1 MNPSTFLVTTS
12 GRDRPGV
19 TAALFAALAAHDV
32 EVLDVEQVTI
42 RDRLIAGVLLVLH
55 GDPGSLRH
63 SIGRTAAAL
72 GMEHEVVLVEEG
84 RSAEPVVNPSLLHV
98 IVLGRMLRPGAIA
111 AVCQRIAD
119 AGGSIVTVTQLSRT
133 PIASLEFT
141 VSGDDPAVREGLA
154 LAAMASGL
162 DVAVQP
168 ADLARR
174 AKRLVVLDLDAVLL
188 QGDGLAE
195 LAGQAGHAAEA
206 AAIADAVRRG
216 ELESAA
222 GLAGRV
228 RLLSGL
234 PLDQV
239 REVRDSMRL
248 APGVRSL
255 VRTLKRLRYAVGM
268 VSGGCTA
275 LIENI
280 VAELN
285 PDFAAANVLEVRNGR
300 LTGMLTGE
308 LVDPAGKAPALS
320 RFARELGVPLAQTV
334 AIGDGSRDAGL
345 LQQAGLGI
353 AFSSQTTLHAGEGAV
368 NPPFLDAVLHVL
380 GISRAEIE
388 ADDLRH
394 A

>member
-1 MNPSTFLVTTS
+1 MNPSTVLVTTS

-32 EVLDVEQVTI
+32 EVLDVEQLTI
-42 RDRLIAGVLLVLH
+42 RGRLIAGVLLVLH

-63 SIGRTAAAL
+63 SIGQTSAAL
-72 GMEHEVVLVEEG
+72 GMEHEVVLVEDG
-84 RSAEPVVNPSLLHV
+84 RPADPVTDPSLLHV

-119 AGGSIVTVTQLSRT
+119 AGGSIVTVTQLSRS
-133 PIASLEFT
+133 PIASLELT
-141 VSGDDPAVREGLA
+141 VSGDDPTIRQGLA

-162 DVAVQP
+162 DVAVQQ

-174 AKRLVVLDLDAVLL
+174 AKRLVVLDLDALL
-188 QGDGLAE
+188 VQGDGLDT

-206 AAIADAVRRG
+206 TAIAEAVRRG
-216 ELESAA
+216 EMDSVA
-222 GLAGRV
+222 GLAARV

-234 PLDQV
+234 PLD
-239 REVRDSMRL
+239 RVRDVRDGMRL
-248 APGVRSL
+248 APGARTL
-255 VRTLKRLRYAVGM
+255 VRTLKRLGYAVGM

-275 LIENI
+275 LIEKI
-280 VAELN
+280 VAEVG
-285 PDFAAANVLEVRNGR
+285 PDFAAANVLEVSNDR

-308 LVDPAGKAPALS
+308 LVDPIGKAPAVT

-334 AIGDGSRDAGL
+334 AIGDGTRDAGL
-345 LQQAGLGI
+345 LQRAGLGI
-353 AFSSQTTLHAGEGAV
+353 AFSSQHAVQPGEETL

-380 GISRAEIE
+380 GISRAEV
-388 ADDLRH
+388 AAADLRH